1 MTALDTR
8 ETPEIPELPEF
19 DDAPEAPER
28 RRVTRP
34 GRRADTVNVVG
45 ALVAAIA
52 LTAIVFTQ
60 LAPFGGAIGFLAIA
74 WVLFLG
80 LYALLVSLTDNALT
94 VRDRLVSAVV
104 HSLAAFA
111 LLSLITI
118 VGYPLVRGIDAL
130 SHWNFFTDD
139 MANAGPL
146 DPLSQGGIIHAAVG
160 TLEQIAI
167 ALVLTVPLGLTCA
180 VFLNE
185 TRGFFSR
192 LVRTIV
198 DAMTALPS
206 IVAGLF
212 VYAALILSLGL
223 EKSGLAAGCAIS
235 VMMLPIVIRAS
246 DVVIRLVPGS
256 LREASLAL
264 GAGQLRTVWHVVLP
278 TARSGLTTAI
288 LLGTAR
294 GIGETSPVLITA
306 GFTAYLNADPLSGP
320 QISLPLATFSLV
332 TSPEEAMKARG
343 FGAAAV
349 LMLLVLVLFVIARLA
364 GGRPAGELTR
374 GGRRRRERASAADRE
389 RFIRRMQGEQQ

>member
-1 MTALDTR
+1 MT
-8 ETPEIPELPEF
+8 
-19 DDAPEAPER
+19 DAQER
-28 RRVTRP
+28 RRVTKP
-34 GRRADTVNVVG
+34 GRLLDRVAVLG
-45 ALVAAIA
+45 ALVAAVA
-52 LTAIVFTQ
+52 LTALVFDQ
-60 LAPFGGAIGFLAIA
+60 LAPFGGVIGFAVLA
-74 WVLFLG
+74 WLVFLG
-80 LYALLVSLTDNALT
+80 LYGLLVSLTENALT

-104 HSLAAFA
+104 HSLAVFA
-111 LLSLITI
+111 LLALVTI
-118 VGYPLVRGIDAL
+118 VAYPMIRGIDAL
-130 SHWNFFTDD
+130 RHLNFFTQD
-139 MANAGPL
+139 MATAGPL
-146 DPLSQGGIIHAAVG
+146 DPLTQGGILHAVVG

-167 ALVLTVPLGLTCA
+167 ALAVTVPLGLTCA
-180 VFLNE
+180 VYLNE
-185 TRGFFSR
+185 VRGAFSR

-212 VYAALILSLGL
+212 VYAALIVALGL

-235 VMMLPIVIRAS
+235 VMMLPIVIRAA
-246 DVVIRLVPGS
+246 DVVLRLVPGN

-264 GAGQLRTVWHVVLP
+264 GAGRLRTAWHVVLP

-349 LMLLVLVLFVIARLA
+349 LMLLVLVLFVIARIA

-374 GGRRRRERASAADRE
+374 GALRRRARASAADRE
-389 RFIRRMQGEQQ
+389 RFDSRMRGEQ

>member
-1 MTALDTR
+1 MT
-8 ETPEIPELPEF
+8 TPEP
-19 DDAPEAPER
+19 
-28 RRVTRP
+28 RRVTRS
-34 GRRADTVNVVG
+34 GRQVDRVTVAG

-52 LTAIVFTQ
+52 LTGLVFGE
-60 LAPFGGAIGFLAIA
+60 LAPFGGVIGFCAIA
-74 WVLFLG
+74 WLVFLG
-80 LYALLVSLTDNALT
+80 LYGLLVSLTENSLT
-94 VRDRLVSAVV
+94 VRDKLVSAVV
-104 HSLAAFA
+104 HSLAVFA
-111 LLSLITI
+111 LLALVTI
-118 VGYPLVRGIDAL
+118 VVYPLVRGIDAL
-130 SHWNFFTDD
+130 SHWNFFTED

-146 DPLSQGGIIHAAVG
+146 DPLSQGGIVHAAVG

-167 ALVLTVPLGLTCA
+167 ALTVTVPLGLTCA

-185 TRGFFSR
+185 ARGAFSR

-212 VYAALILSLGL
+212 VYAALILALGL

-246 DVVIRLVPGS
+246 DVVIRLVPSS

-349 LMLLVLVLFVIARLA
+349 LMLLVLVLFVIARVA
-364 GGRPAGELTR
+364 GGRPAGELSR
-374 GGRRRRERASAADRE
+374 GRMRRRERASAADRE
-389 RFIRRMQGEQQ
+389 RFIDRMWGEQ

>member
-1 MTALDTR
+1 
-8 ETPEIPELPEF
+8 
-19 DDAPEAPER
+19 
-28 RRVTRP
+28 VTRA
-34 GRRADTVNVVG
+34 GRRTDRVAVLG
-45 ALVAAIA
+45 AGVAAVA
-52 LTAIVFTQ
+52 LTGLLFTQ
-60 LAPFGGAIGFLAIA
+60 MAPFSGAVGFCVIA
-74 WVLFLG
+74 WLVFLG
-80 LYALLVSLTDNALT
+80 LYGLLVSLTENRLA
-94 VRDRLVSAVV
+94 VGDRMAGAVV
-104 HSLAAFA
+104 RSLAFVA
-111 LLSLITI
+111 LLGLVTI
-118 VGYPLVRGIDAL
+118 VAYPLVRGFNAL
-130 SHWNFFTDD
+130 SHWNFFTEDL
-139 MANAGPL
+139 ATAGPL
-146 DPLSQGGIIHAAVG
+146 DPLSQGGILHAAIG

-167 ALVLTVPLGLTCA
+167 ALAVTVPLGLGCA

-185 TRGFFSR
+185 TRGVFSR
-192 LVRTIV
+192 LVRTVV

-235 VMMLPIVIRAS
+235 VMMLPIVIRAA
-246 DVVIRLVPGS
+246 DVVIRLVPSS

-264 GAGQLRTVWHVVLP
+264 GAGQFRTVWHVVLP
-278 TARSGLTTAI
+278 SARSGLMTAV

-349 LMLLVLVLFVIARLA
+349 LMLLVLVLFVIARIA
-364 GGRPAGELTR
+364 AGRPAGDLSR
-374 GGRRRRERASAADRE
+374 RALRRRNRASAKDRE
-389 RFIRRMQGEQQ
+389 RFLAGRGIEKNVRRQR

>member
-1 MTALDTR
+1 MSDV
-8 ETPEIPELPEF
+8 
-19 DDAPEAPER
+19 PER
-28 RRVTRP
+28 RRVTKP
-34 GRRADTVNVVG
+34 GRLLDRVTVLG
-45 ALVAAIA
+45 ALVSAVA
-52 LTAIVFTQ
+52 LTALVFDQ
-60 LAPFGGAIGFLAIA
+60 LAPFGGVIGFAVLA
-74 WVLFLG
+74 WLTFLG
-80 LYALLVSLTDNALT
+80 LYALLVSLTENALA

-111 LLSLITI
+111 LLALVTI
-118 VGYPLVRGIDAL
+118 VAYPLIRGIDAL
-130 SHWNFFTDD
+130 SHLNFFTSD

-146 DPLSQGGIIHAAVG
+146 DPLSQGGVLHAVVG

-167 ALVLTVPLGLTCA
+167 ALAVTVPLGLTCA
-180 VFLNE
+180 VYLNE
-185 TRGFFSR
+185 VRGAFSR

-212 VYAALILSLGL
+212 VYAALIVALGL

-235 VMMLPIVIRAS
+235 VMMLPIVIRAA

-264 GAGQLRTVWHVVLP
+264 GASRLRTAWHVVLP

-306 GFTAYLNADPLSGP
+306 GFTAYLNADPLAGP

-349 LMLLVLVLFVIARLA
+349 LMVLVLVLFVIARIA
-364 GGRPAGELTR
+364 GGRPAGELSR
-374 GGRRRRERASAADRE
+374 GARRRRVRASEVDRE
-389 RFIRRMQGEQQ
+389 RFEDRMWGES

>member
-1 MTALDTR
+1 MT
-8 ETPEIPELPEF
+8 ELQ
-19 DDAPEAPER
+19 ER
-28 RRVTRP
+28 RRVTKP
-34 GRRADTVNVVG
+34 GRLLDRVTVLG
-45 ALVAAIA
+45 GLVAAVAFTA
-52 LTAIVFTQ
+52 LVFDQ
-60 LAPFGGAIGFLAIA
+60 LAPFGGVIGFAVLA
-74 WVLFLG
+74 WLVFLG
-80 LYALLVSLTDNALT
+80 LYGLLVSLTENALT

-104 HSLAAFA
+104 HSLAVFA
-111 LLSLITI
+111 LLALVTI
-118 VGYPLVRGIDAL
+118 VAYPLIRGIDAL
-130 SHWNFFTDD
+130 HHLNFFVQD
-139 MANAGPL
+139 MATAGPL
-146 DPLSQGGIIHAAVG
+146 DPLTQGGILHAVVG

-167 ALVLTVPLGLTCA
+167 ALSVTVPLGLTCA
-180 VFLNE
+180 VYLNE
-185 TRGFFSR
+185 VRGTFSR

-212 VYAALILSLGL
+212 VYAALIVALGL

-235 VMMLPIVIRAS
+235 VMMLPIVIRAA
-246 DVVIRLVPGS
+246 DVVIRLVPGN

-264 GAGQLRTVWHVVLP
+264 GAGRLRTVWHVVLP

-349 LMLLVLVLFVIARLA
+349 LMLLVLVLFVIARIA

-374 GGRRRRERASAADRE
+374 GALRRRARASAADRE
-389 RFIRRMQGEQQ
+389 RFDVRMWGES